1 MCSAMLARE
10 ETIVPQSGQNYSQ
23 KAFKT
28 NLRCW
33 RQQALAVNI

>member
-10 ETIVPQSGQNYSQ
+10 ETIVPQSGQNYSK

-28 NLRCW
+28 NLCGR
-33 RQQALAVNI
+33 QALAVNI